1 LLDFLL
7 FFRIIF
13 TGLGRRAFGTWGRG
27 DGGGFLKKRF
37 GIYICFGFK
46 VVGFGEGCFWIFFLK
61 TILGERGGGGC

>member
-13 TGLGRRAFGTWGRG
+13 TGLGRRALDLGGWGMG
-27 DGGGFLKKRF
+27 AVFLKKRF

-46 VVGFGEGCFWIFFLK
+46 VLGFGEGCFWIFFFL
-61 TILGERGGGGC
+61 LF